1 MSSVPPVTAVPTPPS
16 GVPATVPGL
25 LPANHADGVSFVPPV
40 TAVPTAPASG
50 VPVVPG
56 PLPGANQGRVSS
68 VPPVTA
74 VPTTPASGVPVVP
87 APLPA
92 NQAGVS
98 SVPPVTAVPTPPAS
112 GVPAT
117 VPGLLPANH
126 ADGVSFVPPVTA
138 VPTAPASGVPVVP
151 GSLPGA
157 NQGRVSS
164 VPPVTAAPTTPASG
178 VPVVPA
184 PCALP
189 ANQAGVSSVP
199 PVTAVPTPPASG
211 VPATVASSL
220 LAAVPGTTFFARD
233 PVPTPVPATAYT
245 VPGQVGLS
253 KAGAK
258 AAARPCLQRLAP
270 LDAAAACPGRFVS
283 MLGHSGS
290 FHQDNKLFEDLSPS
304 GATAAALDREAPATD
319 TKAPKRRNTKQ
330 VGPNDKGLDVVCFL
344 GM

>member
-1 MSSVPPVTAVPTPPS
+1 M
-16 GVPATVPGL
+16 
-25 LPANHADGVSFVPPV
+25 
-40 TAVPTAPASG
+40 
-50 VPVVPG
+50 
-56 PLPGANQGRVSS
+56 
-68 VPPVTA
+68 
-74 VPTTPASGVPVVP
+74 VP
-87 APLPA
+87 AP
-92 NQAGVS
+92 
-98 SVPPVTAVPTPPAS
+98 
-112 GVPAT
+112 
-117 VPGLLPANH
+117 
-126 ADGVSFVPPVTA
+126 
-138 VPTAPASGVPVVP
+138 
-151 GSLPGA
+151 
-157 NQGRVSS
+157 
-164 VPPVTAAPTTPASG
+164 
-178 VPVVPA
+178 
-184 PCALP
+184 LP

-270 LDAAAACPGRFVS
+270 LDAAAACPGRSVS

>member
-1 MSSVPPVTAVPTPPS
+1 M
-16 GVPATVPGL
+16 
-25 LPANHADGVSFVPPV
+25 
-40 TAVPTAPASG
+40 
-50 VPVVPG
+50 VPG

-74 VPTTPASGVPVVP
+74 V
-87 APLPA
+87 
-92 NQAGVS
+92 
-98 SVPPVTAVPTPPAS
+98 
-112 GVPAT
+112 
-117 VPGLLPANH
+117 
-126 ADGVSFVPPVTA
+126 
-138 VPTAPASGVPVVP
+138 
-151 GSLPGA
+151 
-157 NQGRVSS
+157 R
-164 VPPVTAAPTTPASG
+164 TTPASG

-270 LDAAAACPGRFVS
+270 LDAAAACPGRSVS

-290 FHQDNKLFEDLSPS
+290 FHHNKLFEDLSPS